1 MTAAREQRLTEV
13 FVEVAD
19 TLVEDFDVLDFLHR
33 LSRRCVELLDV
44 SAAGILLVDAHGELR
59 LVAASDEDTR
69 LLELF
74 ALQHDQG
81 PCVDCFRTGTH
92 AVNIDLTHAAT
103 TQGWDRFA
111 ARARQ
116 SGFTTT
122 HAVPLRLRHRVVGA
136 LNLFHTQPT
145 HLCDKDLTLAQ
156 ALADI
161 ATIAILQQR
170 TLEAAQTEAS
180 QLQAA
185 LTSRII
191 LEQAKGILAERLNL
205 TPDQAFNVFRAHAR
219 SRGQR
224 LSDTARQI
232 MDGTLTPTTNP

>member
-1 MTAAREQRLTEV
+1 MTTAREQRLTEV

-19 TLVEDFDVLDFLHR
+19 TLVEDFDFLDFLHR
-33 LSRRCVELLDV
+33 LSQRRVELLNV
-44 SAAGILLVDAHGELR
+44 SAAGILLADTHGELR
-59 LVAASDEDTR
+59 LVAASDEQTR

-81 PCVDCFRTGTH
+81 PCVECYRTG
-92 AVNIDLTHAAT
+92 VPGINIDLAHPAAT
-103 TQGWDRFA
+103 LGWDRFA

-116 SGFTTT
+116 SGFATT
-122 HAVPLRLRHRVVGA
+122 HAVPLRLRDRVVGA
-136 LNLFHTQPT
+136 LNLFHTDT
-145 HLCDKDLTLAQ
+145 HHLSDQDAVLAQ

-170 TLEAAQTEAS
+170 TLEASQTEAT

-185 LTSRII
+185 LTSRI

-205 TPDQAFNVFRAHAR
+205 TPDQAFTLFRAHAR
-219 SRGQR
+219 SHQQG

-232 MDGTLTPTTNP
+232 IDGTLTLTTNP